1 MESLMRNG
9 IPFNKLTLVDN
20 SPDPFDD
27 AAAYYPYQPAGENA
41 SLAEESHPVKTTL
54 LVFMA
59 VSLACAT
66 AAIATGSYAAWLARH
81 QSARQ
86 ALTDVNAILMSCQ
99 SRMRQLEADVQRLP
113 NRQA

>member
-1 MESLMRNG
+1 MRNA
-9 IPFNKLTLVDN
+9 IPFNKLTLVNN
-20 SPDPFDD
+20 SVDPDDD
-27 AAAYYPYQPAGENA
+27 EAAYYSYQPAGENA
-41 SLAEESHPVKTTL
+41 ILADDSQQVKTTL

-59 VSLACAT
+59 VSFACAT
-66 AAIATGSYAAWLARH
+66 AAIATGSYAVWLARQ

-86 ALTDVNAILMSCQ
+86 ALTDVNDILKSCQ